1 MPIIDIKLNPTKRDL
16 RIFAL
21 MFAAFFGLLGLIALG
36 KREALLVMAAATGA
50 AFLISIA
57 FNHDQSRKMQLLG
70 ALIPLALLA
79 IGGVEGLGVDQWTV
93 AGVAW
98 GFGVLGAILTLLSA
112 AIGKTLYTG
121 WMYAALPLGWT
132 MSHLILGIVFY
143 FVVTPIGLVMRMFG
157 HDPMRR
163 RLDRAAATYWT
174 EHETTGES
182 SRYFRQY

>member
-1 MPIIDIKLNPTKRDL
+1 MAVIDIKLNPTKRDL

-21 MFAAFFGLLGLIALG
+21 MFVAFFGLLGLIALG
-36 KREALLVMAAATGA
+36 RREALLIMAAVTGA

-57 FNHDQSRKMQLLG
+57 FNRDQPRTMQLLG
-70 ALIPLALLA
+70 VLIPLTLLT
-79 IGGVEGLGVDQWTV
+79 IGGIEGLGVDQWTV

-98 GFGVLGAILTLLSA
+98 GVGVVGAILTLASPL
-112 AIGKTLYTG
+112 IGKTLYTG

-143 FVVTPIGLVMRMFG
+143 LVVTPIGLVMRVFG
-157 HDPMRR
+157 HDPMQRR
-163 RLDRAAATYWT
+163 IDREAVTYWT
-174 EHETTGES
+174 THETTADP